1 MGPILRKYDP
11 WSQDQGLQVF
21 AEVVLTAVKT
31 TWQKHLFASFCRQKW
46 QKLKKRDKFSLLS
59 SQNILFSNKSK
70 QKHVILKKLHV
81 FGKYVFALP
90 RRPANMSLPFHGQ
103 E

>member
-46 QKLKKRDKFSLLS
+46 QKLKKVTNFHFCLLKT
-59 SQNILFSNKSK
+59 NYLVTKVTKSMSF
-70 QKHVILKKLHV
+70 LKNDMFL
-81 FGKYVFALP
+81 
-90 RRPANMSLPFHGQ
+90 ANMSLPSTARNKK
-103 E
+103 